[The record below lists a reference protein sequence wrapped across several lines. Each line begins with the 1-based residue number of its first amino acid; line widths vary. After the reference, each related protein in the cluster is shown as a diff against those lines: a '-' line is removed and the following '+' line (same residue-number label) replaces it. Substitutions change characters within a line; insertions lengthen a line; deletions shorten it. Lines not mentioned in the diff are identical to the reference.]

1 MSCFCGF
8 RLEPEVEISNSVA
21 QILYLSVYLSDISF
35 NLSPLPLGWLLFF
48 ISFQFTALVQ
58 YISSRCWQ
66 ACFFFSLSTVLCE
79 VFSTETFPGKPC
91 PPSYLC
97 NTPPPSKYTY
107 ISKYL
112 KYLCKKIHLSWRVSP
127 GAFVQY
133 KLTEPRETLLCC
145 F

>member
-66 ACFFFSLSTVLCE
+66 ACFFFLYLQCCVRYSQQKLFLESHVLPL
-79 VFSTETFPGKPC
+79 TFVI
-91 PPSYLC
+91 LH
-97 NTPPPSKYTY
+97 
-107 ISKYL
+107 
-112 KYLCKKIHLSWRVSP
+112 HLLNIRIY
-127 GAFVQY
+127 QNI
-133 KLTEPRETLLCC
+133 
-145 F
+145 